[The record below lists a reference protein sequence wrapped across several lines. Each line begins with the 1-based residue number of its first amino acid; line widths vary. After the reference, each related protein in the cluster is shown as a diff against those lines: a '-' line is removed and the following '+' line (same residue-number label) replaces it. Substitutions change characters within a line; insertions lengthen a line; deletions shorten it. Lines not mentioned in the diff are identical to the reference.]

1 MIGRGSGTVNVND
14 LQVILFYSN
23 RSIQNYDGGH
33 FSITG
38 NNREIFRQS
47 PNNLCALS
55 KHKKYLKMFDQEISV
70 IVQYL
75 IIICF
80 V

>member
-1 MIGRGSGTVNVND
+1 MIGRGSGTVNVDD

-23 RSIQNYDGGH
+23 RSIQNYDGEH

-55 KHKKYLKMFDQEISV
+55 KHKKDLKIFDQEISV
-70 IVQYL
+70 IV
-75 IIICF
+75 
-80 V
+80 